1 MGCHTGA
8 TSSGNKNASN
18 SSNADYEVNDWGE
31 KVYKFKTDLTQNA
44 PIVNEKLEQAD
55 TLFWNKKPNTI
66 SFLRHEGS
74 LLEVKN
80 LDNVNVRELA
90 KKLGKRYDESW

>member
-1 MGCHTGA
+1 MAKSSRGGKIGTG
-8 TSSGNKNASN
+8 NNV
-18 SSNADYEVNDWGE
+18 DYELNNWGE
-31 KVYKFKTDLTQNA
+31 KVYKFSSDLTKNS
-44 PIVNEKLEQAD
+44 PMVNEKLEQAD

-80 LDNVNVRELA
+80 LDNVSVRELA